1 LSHEAKEESTDAPIK
16 IGSVFF
22 AAFLKKAL
30 RVIISF
36 FIIWIILN

>member
-1 LSHEAKEESTDAPIK
+1 MDAPIK

-30 RVIISF
+30 RVIISL
-36 FIIWIILN
+36 FII